1 MHGIGVYVYNMVNLL
16 TILLHVKKCL
26 KNQSRNSNN
35 KLRNYCIIMLYVTG
49 IHAEI
54 AGTRYEYWSSFAPL
68 PVEVVLAAGQM
79 AKDENVM
86 GNLVNY

>member
-1 MHGIGVYVYNMVNLL
+1 
-16 TILLHVKKCL
+16 
-26 KNQSRNSNN
+26 
-35 KLRNYCIIMLYVTG
+35 MLYVTG